1 MIGLSCAAHTV
12 NLCLTDYVIQY
23 NLVAEIREQCR
34 IHNFKVSYTCTRWY
48 SLAYNLQELVDD
60 GCDHLSRHLKV
71 IKLTSAAL
79 SQIEGS
85 SCDQTKLFRV
95 LKELKEDLRRFQWQ
109 EAEVL
114 YDIIVGREKKLLQ
127 TQKLIQQLVKAINP
141 ANQVDEILLKKYV
154 DAVNDLL
161 GLRINPL
168 SIIHHK
174 KETNAFLNDQELLTF
189 YEIRHIEVY
198 YFLKICQCSVVSEAD
213 VERLFSYLK
222 RTTGNHL
229 RQRMSVDTY
238 KWLCYVKI
246 HNSNKIT
253 EEDDIEFLPG
263 M

>member
-1 MIGLSCAAHTV
+1 MQQPKLQIYFFNSCIVIAVSTSPENILFREITK
-12 NLCLTDYVIQY
+12 NLLYLEQCGNTRKKSMEKILVKIYLYMQFQY
-23 NLVAEIREQCR
+23 NSNPRQ
-34 IHNFKVSYTCTRWY
+34 F
-48 SLAYNLQELVDD
+48 
-60 GCDHLSRHLKV
+60 LSRMGTLGRLLLKNPTRNFS
-71 IKLTSAAL
+71 ISEMNQLYNGYELL
-79 SQIEGS
+79 SQR
-85 SCDQTKLFRV
+85 QVYF
-95 LKELKEDLRRFQWQ
+95 F
-109 EAEVL
+109 
-114 YDIIVGREKKLLQ
+114 IVGREKKLLQ

-174 KETNAFLNDQELLTF
+174 KETDAFLNDQELLTF

-198 YFLKICQCSVVSEAD
+198 YFLKICQCLVVSEAD

-222 RTTGNHL
+222 RTTGNHI

-238 KWLCYVKI
+238 KWLCYIKI